1 MWLSSDILFSRKGEH
16 MNQEI
21 VVAGGCFWGVE
32 EYFRRAKGIINTK
45 AGYSQGHKKDA
56 TYQEVCDG
64 NTGHAEVVWLTYDPA
79 VITLKKILEHL
90 FRIIDPTTLNRQGND
105 IGSQYRTGV
114 YTIDDDDTEQIKAF
128 LEDKQ
133 KEYKHEIVVEV
144 EPLLNF
150 IKAEDYHQLYLVKNP
165 RGYCHVN
172 MNSLKPEERK

>member
-1 MWLSSDILFSRKGEH
+1 
-16 MNQEI
+16 MNKEI

-32 EYFRRAKGIINTK
+32 EYFRRTKGIVETK
-45 AGYSQGHKKDA
+45 AGYSQGHKKNA

-64 NTGHAEVVWLTYDPA
+64 NTGHAEVVWLTYNPD
-79 VITLKKILEHL
+79 VISLNKILEHL

-114 YTIDDDDTEQIKAF
+114 YTLDEDDTPIIQAF
-128 LEDKQ
+128 LKEKQ
-133 KEYKHEIVVEV
+133 KEYKREIVVEV

-150 IKAEDYHQLYLVKNP
+150 VQAEDYHQLYLVKNP

-172 MNSLKPEERK
+172 MNLLKPEERKQ

>member
-1 MWLSSDILFSRKGEH
+1 
-16 MNQEI
+16 MNKEI

-32 EYFRRAKGIINTK
+32 EYFRRAKGIIDTK

-64 NTGHAEVVWLTYDPA
+64 NTGHAEVVWLTYDSS
-79 VITLKKILEHL
+79 VITLEKILEHL

-114 YTIDDDDTEQIKAF
+114 YTINDDDTAQIKAF

-133 KEYKHEIVVEV
+133 KEYKHGIVVEV

-150 IKAEDYHQLYLVKNP
+150 IKAEDYHQFYLVKNP
-165 RGYCHVN
+165 HGYCHVN